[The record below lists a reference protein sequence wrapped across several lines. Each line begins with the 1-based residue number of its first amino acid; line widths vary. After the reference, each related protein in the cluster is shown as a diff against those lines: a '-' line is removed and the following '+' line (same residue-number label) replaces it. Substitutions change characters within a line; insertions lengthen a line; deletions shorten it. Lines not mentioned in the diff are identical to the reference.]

1 MPTARKEAA
10 VQELR
15 DRLAESQN
23 LFLTDFQGLTVEE
36 ITKLRGELRKD
47 GSTYAVVKNTLFK
60 IAAGEDIAK
69 QLDEFLAGPTGIV
82 FAGADPVA
90 PAKAI
95 KQFADDSKKLGIKA
109 AIVDG
114 KFVDKSQIEALAALP
129 PKIELIARLVGTLA
143 SPLRG
148 LVTVLRAIRADSS
161 VCLTRSAS
169 KKKPRRKFKEI
180 SVSWQLPNSSIKSI
194 NSPFSSSRISSSSS
208 KRSMASARPLPR

>member
-1 MPTARKEAA
+1 MPTARKETA

-15 DRLAESQN
+15 DRLAGAQN
-23 LFLTDFQGLTVEE
+23 LFLTDFAGLTVEE

-69 QLDEFLAGPTGIV
+69 QLDAFLAGPTGIV
-82 FAGADPVA
+82 FAGTDPVA

-109 AIVDG
+109 AYLDG
-114 KFVDKSQIEALAALP
+114 KLADKKQVEILASLP
-129 PKIELIARLVGTLA
+129 PKSELIAKLVGSLA

-148 LVTVLRAIRADSS
+148 LVTVLSGNQSGLVRVLNAIREQ
-161 VCLTRSAS
+161 
-169 KKKPRRKFKEI
+169 KEAAG
-180 SVSWQLPNSSIKSI
+180 SN
-194 NSPFSSSRISSSSS
+194 
-208 KRSMASARPLPR
+208 A

>member
-10 VQELR
+10 VRELR
-15 DRLAESQN
+15 DRLAGAQN
-23 LFLTDFQGLTVEE
+23 LFLTDFAGLTVEE

-69 QLDEFLAGPTGIV
+69 QLDAFLAGPTGIV
-82 FAGADPVA
+82 FAGTDPVA

-109 AIVDG
+109 AYIDGALVDA
-114 KFVDKSQIEALAALP
+114 KQVDALASLP
-129 PKIELIARLVGTLA
+129 PKIELIAKLVGSLA

-148 LVTVLRAIRADSS
+148 LVTVLSGNQSGLVRVLNAIREQ
-161 VCLTRSAS
+161 
-169 KKKPRRKFKEI
+169 KEAAG
-180 SVSWQLPNSSIKSI
+180 SN
-194 NSPFSSSRISSSSS
+194 
-208 KRSMASARPLPR
+208 A